1 MKKFSIF
8 FLVLIASTVLV
19 FANGVQ
25 EQETKTSV
33 ASSAKKAEQVVFKI
47 ANGAEPE
54 SLDPSQIQG
63 IPEDRI
69 FKALFEGLVVPDP
82 ETANAV
88 PGVAESWIISDDGLQ
103 YTFKLRDCS
112 WSDGTPITAEDV
124 VYSWTRILDPATGSP
139 FAWFPIMFLK
149 GATEFNSGAADAS
162 VLGIRALDDKTFQM
176 DLIGPLPYVL
186 GALTNFSFAI
196 VPKHIIEKYGS
207 DWILPENFV
216 GNGPFVLKTWLPQ
229 QYIQV
234 VKNPEYWDKDNV
246 NLDEV
251 YYYAS
256 EDNNTMYNMYLKGE
270 MDWLNTVPQDQIA
283 SAKLRADY
291 QVAPQLSSYYYVF
304 NLNKAPLDNILVRK
318 ALSRAIDKEAL
329 VEQITGAGEIPAW
342 GIVPD
347 MAGYDSLE
355 FPEDNNVE
363 AAQKLL
369 AEAGYPNGA
378 NFPPVSVLYNT
389 SESHKSIV
397 SFIQQEW
404 KKNLNIDVEI
414 VNEEWASYLSDTDAG
429 KFQIARYGWS
439 GTYQDPNTF
448 LDMFLTGTVMNGG
461 QYSSEKYDDAI
472 NKAARMLSGDERMS
486 VLKDAENLL
495 VNKDQAILPLYYYV
509 SLNMVDTDVWGGWYT
524 NTMNQH
530 PLKNIYK
537 K

>member
-1 MKKFSIF
+1 MKKLSIF
-8 FLVLIASTVLV
+8 LLVLIITTVLI
-19 FANGVQ
+19 FATGVE
-25 EQETKTSV
+25 EQISTDITTP
-33 ASSAKKAEQVVFKI
+33 SSQNTEPIIFKI

-69 FKALFEGLVVPDP
+69 FKALFEGLVVADP
-82 ETANAV
+82 ETANAI
-88 PGVAESWIISDDGLQ
+88 PGVAESWTVSEDGLQ
-103 YTFKLRDCS
+103 YTFYLRDCL
-112 WSDGTPITAEDV
+112 WSDGTPITADDV
-124 VYSWTRILDPATGSP
+124 VYSWTRILNPATGSP

-149 GATEFNSGAADAS
+149 GATEFNSGKADAS

-176 DLIGPLPYVL
+176 DLVGPIPYVL

-196 VPKHIIEKYGS
+196 VPKHIVEKYGS

-234 VKNPEYWDKDNV
+234 VKNPKYWDKENV

-256 EDNNTMYNMYLKGE
+256 DDDNTMYNMYLKGE
-270 MDWLNTVPQDQIA
+270 IDWLYTVPQDQIE
-283 SAKLRADY
+283 SAQLRADY
-291 QVAPQLSSYYYVF
+291 QVAPQLSSYYYVY
-304 NLNKAPLDNILVRK
+304 NVNEPPLDNILVRK
-318 ALSRAIDKEAL
+318 ALSRAIDKKAL
-329 VEQITGAGEIPAW
+329 VEQITSAGEIPAW

-355 FPEDNNVE
+355 FPEDDNIE
-363 AAQKLL
+363 SAQKMLSD
-369 AEAGYPNGA
+369 AGYPNGA
-378 NFPPVSVLYNT
+378 NFPKVSVLYNT

-414 VNEEWASYLSDTDAG
+414 VNEEWGSYLSDTDAG

-448 LDMFLTGTVMNGG
+448 LDMFVTGTVMNGG
-461 QYSSEKYDDAI
+461 QYSSAQYDEAI
-472 NKAARMLSGDERMS
+472 TKAATMDAGPERMS

-495 VNKDQAILPLYYYV
+495 VNEDQAILPLYYYV
-509 SLNMVDTDVWGGWYT
+509 SLNMIDTDVWGGWYS
-524 NTMNQH
+524 NTMNKH
-530 PLKNIYK
+530 PLKDIYK